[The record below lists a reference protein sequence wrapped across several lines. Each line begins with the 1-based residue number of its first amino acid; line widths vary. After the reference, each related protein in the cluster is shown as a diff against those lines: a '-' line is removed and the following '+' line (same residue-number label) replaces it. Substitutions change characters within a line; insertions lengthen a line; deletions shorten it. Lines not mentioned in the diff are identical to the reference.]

1 MNTNNFHKDII
12 LNIVLIPNRSLTKS
26 TFFLIISFLIVISIS
41 LGIFFY
47 TIGAW
52 PVIGFFGLDVILF
65 SLIFYLHNKSLNIS
79 ERIILT
85 KNEMIIEK
93 EKLFR
98 KNLIVK
104 FSPPNWINVTLKKSI
119 YNKTRLI
126 IHSHGSAIF
135 VGDFL
140 TKIEKINLA
149 NSLIGEIN
157 KFKI

>member
-1 MNTNNFHKDII
+1 MTTNKLYKDII
-12 LNIVLIPNRSLTKS
+12 LNVVLRPNRSLTK
-26 TFFLIISFLIVISIS
+26 TAFFLILIFLLIISIS
-41 LGIFFY
+41 VGIFFY
-47 TIGAW
+47 SIGAW
-52 PVIGFFGLDVILF
+52 PVIGFFGADIIIF

-85 KNEMIIEK
+85 KSEMIIEK
-93 EKLFR
+93 EKPFK
-98 KNLIVK
+98 KNLTVK

-126 IHSHGSAIF
+126 IHSHGSARFI
-135 VGDFL
+135 GDFL

-149 NSLIGEIN
+149 NSLRNEIN

>member
-98 KNLIVK
+98 KN
-104 FSPPNWINVTLKKSI
+104 
-119 YNKTRLI
+119 
-126 IHSHGSAIF
+126 
-135 VGDFL
+135 
-140 TKIEKINLA
+140 
-149 NSLIGEIN
+149 
-157 KFKI
+157 

>member
-1 MNTNNFHKDII
+1 MNNNKLYRDII
-12 LNIVLIPNRSLTKS
+12 LNIVLSPNRSLTKS
-26 TFFLIISFLIVISIS
+26 TFFFIIILLLTISIT
-41 LGIFFY
+41 LGIFFF

-52 PVIGFFGLDVILF
+52 PVIGFFGLDIAIF

-104 FSPPNWINVTLKKSI
+104 FAPPNWINVTLKKSI

-149 NSLIGEIN
+149 NSIRSEIN

>member
-119 YNKTRLI
+119 YNKTKLI